1 MSKSLGLLEVVGL
14 STAITVSDVMVK
26 TANVTLADIEITKGM
41 GYMTIKIKGDV
52 AAVNASVSAGKTF
65 AMKLDKF
72 VSAKVIARP
81 AAGVMENLA
90 AEAYKDSEAQSL
102 STPKE
107 VTSEEK
113 KEKEESSDGDAEESE
128 DHTEKPTTEVEEEA
142 KIKSLIEALD
152 EIAERIEAREEL
164 EAQEEFEAQEET
176 VSEEEE
182 EVQEEEEK
190 AEPEKKT
197 RGRKAAKSTAK
208 AAKSSAKKTKHAK
221 SSSKK

>member
-90 AEAYKDSEAQSL
+90 AEVYKDSEAQNL

-128 DHTEKPTTEVEEEA
+128 DHTETSSDEVEE
-142 KIKSLIEALD
+142 KSEEVEEVIENLE
-152 EIAERIEAREEL
+152 EIVEKAEL
-164 EAQEEFEAQEET
+164 EEA
-176 VSEEEE
+176 VSEEVEE
-182 EVQEEEEK
+182 LQEEEEK
-190 AEPEKKT
+190 AEPKKT
-197 RGRKAAKSTAK
+197 KGRKTTKSTAK
-208 AAKSSAKKTKHAK
+208 AAKSSAKKAKHTK

>member
-26 TANVTLADIEITKGM
+26 TANVSLADIEITKGM

-81 AAGVMENLA
+81 ATGVMENLA
-90 AEAYKDSEAQSL
+90 AEAYKEKETADL

-107 VTSEEK
+107 VKTSEEK

-128 DHTEKPTTEVEEEA
+128 DHTEKQVDEVEIKVEE
-142 KIKSLIEALD
+142 IENLE
-152 EIAERIEAREEL
+152 EIVEKAESSDKELVEENIEDGS
-164 EAQEEFEAQEET
+164 ET
-176 VSEEEE
+176 EDA
-182 EVQEEEEK
+182 EVEK

-197 RGRKAAKSTAK
+197 RSRKATKSTAK
-208 AAKSSAKKTKHAK
+208 TSK
-221 SSSKK
+221 SSSKKVKHTKSGAKK